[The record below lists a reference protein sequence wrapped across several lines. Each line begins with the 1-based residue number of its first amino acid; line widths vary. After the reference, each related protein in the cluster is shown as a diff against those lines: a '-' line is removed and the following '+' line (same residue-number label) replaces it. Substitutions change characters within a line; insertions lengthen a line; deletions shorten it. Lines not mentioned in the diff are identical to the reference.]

1 MKKTLFYLCM
11 VAGLLSCT
19 KEMTGLQEET
29 AGVPMTF
36 EITVAETKAT
46 STDDLAKSDWTD
58 NDVIYVFFK
67 GMESKLVMLNYD
79 SATKKWTPTDVNG
92 TIYDTDFSSLSDKTL
107 TAVYYPMPV
116 YVTYD
121 SFKKRFDIT
130 SDGTNPPYNYYLFS
144 TGNEYTVSG
153 TTVSASLHMNKPD
166 GFVQLRIPGNYAGY
180 TLSCPMIQPA
190 TCAGVALDGALID
203 GTLQPGA
210 RIVGVKEA
218 DGTIFSGKPIS
229 LGETAEYALSLAGTD
244 KLYNLHLS
252 KKTLENNKMYRLPA
266 VDSWEYVDLSGYYVD
281 LGLSVK
287 WAKCNLGASSEV
299 PSAESDEAIQA
310 TWGNYY
316 AWGEIEPKSH
326 YIWDTYYYG
335 ARNALTKYCN
345 DPARGKDGFTDALT
359 TLAPGDDAAFTALG
373 GRFRMPT
380 STEFKELIDQC
391 TWEWD
396 ATKKAY
402 KVTGKNGNSI
412 FLPAA
417 NIMDDDSQT
426 TGTPQ
431 AHYWTSSLQTED
443 TDDGCNS
450 GLDILCF
457 YITESYELKIL
468 GESDRRY
475 GEPIRPVRY

>member
-1 MKKTLFYLCM
+1 M

-218 DGTIFSGKPIS
+218 DSDGAMLYPRVIGTVKEGFYV
-229 LGETAEYALSLAGTD
+229 LLALSYPHAF
-244 KLYNLHLS
+244 KLRYIDNHNIASRLS
-252 KKTLENNKMYRLPA
+252 SQLINRFCFTC
-266 VDSWEYVDLSGYYVD
+266 SW
-281 LGLSVK
+281 
-287 WAKCNLGASSEV
+287 
-299 PSAESDEAIQA
+299 
-310 TWGNYY
+310 
-316 AWGEIEPKSH
+316 
-326 YIWDTYYYG
+326 
-335 ARNALTKYCN
+335 
-345 DPARGKDGFTDALT
+345 
-359 TLAPGDDAAFTALG
+359 
-373 GRFRMPT
+373 
-380 STEFKELIDQC
+380 
-391 TWEWD
+391 
-396 ATKKAY
+396 
-402 KVTGKNGNSI
+402 
-412 FLPAA
+412 
-417 NIMDDDSQT
+417 
-426 TGTPQ
+426 
-431 AHYWTSSLQTED
+431 
-443 TDDGCNS
+443 
-450 GLDILCF
+450 
-457 YITESYELKIL
+457 
-468 GESDRRY
+468 
-475 GEPIRPVRY
+475 